1 MSAARDFMRSK
12 NRHGQ
17 EAEPSNNGKPQ
28 PPEPYPEGQ
37 RGDAWEGEPANGKAS
52 DKGAIF
58 PDPIPIS
65 RLEAD
70 PMPPWVWHGFLAR
83 GTTTLLSAL
92 WKSGKTTLMSHLIK
106 AMEKGGDFCGH
117 LLVAGHVVYISEE
130 PKGKWVERREKLGLK
145 DHIDIHIRPFKTK
158 PNTEQWLTFLAHL
171 GDFCRRRQPD
181 LIVFDCLS
189 NLWPVRDENDA
200 CQVQSALMP
209 LHTLTEGAALMLV
222 HHPRKSD
229 GQEATAS
236 RGSGALTA
244 FVDIILEL
252 RRFKAENANDKRR
265 TLTGYGRYDETPA
278 ETVVELTEEG
288 YKAEGTRR
296 EATAR
301 ELNREIVYL
310 LPNLPPG
317 KTRDELLADWSDEV
331 KPRKQTL
338 LDALDIGANGGE
350 WRREGEGKKGS
361 PYRYWVPPPP

>member
-1 MSAARDFMRSK
+1 MA
-12 NRHGQ
+12 NRKRLVDALREQNEG
-17 EAEPSNNGKPQ
+17 NCKPQ
-28 PPEPYPEGQ
+28 PPEPYPEEQ

-52 DKGAIF
+52 DKEAIF

-65 RLEAD
+65 QLVAD
-70 PMPPWVWHGFLAR
+70 PMPPWVWEGFLAR

-106 AMEKGGDFCGH
+106 AMENGEDFCGH
-117 LLVAGHVVYISEE
+117 HLVAGHVVYISEE
-130 PKGKWVERREKLGLK
+130 PKAKWVERREKMALK
-145 DHIDIHIRPFKTK
+145 DHIDIRIRPFKTK
-158 PNTEQWLTFLAHL
+158 PNTEQWLCFLAHL
-171 GDFCRRRQPD
+171 GDFCRRRHPD

-252 RRFKAENANDKRR
+252 RRYDAKKATDRR
-265 TLTGYGRYDETPA
+265 RVLTGYGRYDETPP
-278 ETVVELTEEG
+278 ETVLELAEDG
-288 YKAEGTRR
+288 YKAEGSRR
-296 EATAR
+296 QVRAQDLST
-301 ELNREIVYL
+301 EILRL
-310 LPNLPPG
+310 LPCKSPG
-317 KTRDELLADWSDEV
+317 KTRDELVEDWPDEAI
-331 KPRKQTL
+331 PTKQTL
-338 LDALDIGANGGE
+338 LDALNAGVDRGE

-361 PYRYWVPPPP
+361 PYTYWVSPP